1 MEPICKPTLDLTYR
15 GIVYSKKNNKN
26 IVVNRRTG
34 RPQII
39 SNQRVREMEAAMA
52 REFQAQ
58 AAKAKWEANADTTY
72 EVSIFIW
79 TKDRTRRD
87 LDNQATS
94 ILDALVAAG
103 VIPDDSMKYVISLQ
117 VEFMGVDKNDPR
129 AEVTVRKEEDD
140 DEES

>member
-1 MEPICKPTLDLTYR
+1 MEPIYKPTLDLTYR
-15 GIVYSKKNNKN
+15 GVVYSKKNNKN

-39 SNQRVREMEAAMA
+39 SNQRVREMEVAMA

-58 AAKAKWEANADTTY
+58 AAKAKWEANTDTTY
-72 EVSIFIW
+72 GISILIW
-79 TKDRTRRD
+79 TKDHTRRD

-129 AEVTVRKEEDD
+129 AEVIVKKEGVK
-140 DEES
+140 

>member
-1 MEPICKPTLDLTYR
+1 MEPIYRPTLDLTYH
-15 GIVYSKKNNKN
+15 GVVYSKKNNKN

-39 SNQRVREMEAAMA
+39 SSQRVREMEVAMV

-58 AAKAKWEANADTTY
+58 AAAAKWEASTDTTY
-72 EVSIFIW
+72 EVSIFIR

-129 AEVTVRKEEDD
+129 AEVVVRKEEDD
-140 DEES
+140 NEEN

>member
-1 MEPICKPTLDLTYR
+1 MEPIYKPTLELTYR
-15 GIVYSKKNNKN
+15 GVVYSKKNSKS
-26 IVVNRRTG
+26 IVVNRRTR

-52 REFQAQ
+52 REFEAQ
-58 AAKAKWEANADTTY
+58 AAKAEWEANTDTTY

>member
-1 MEPICKPTLDLTYR
+1 MSHIELTYH
-15 GIVYSKKNNKN
+15 GAVYSKKNSKR
-26 IVVNRRTG
+26 IIINRRTG

-39 SNQRVREMEAAMA
+39 SNQRAREMEAAMA
-52 REFQAQ
+52 KEFQAQ
-58 AAKAKWEANADTTY
+58 AAGVEWKADTNAIYKVTIY
-72 EVSIFIW
+72 IW
-79 TKDRTRRD
+79 AKDHVRRD

-129 AEVTVRKEEDD
+129 AEVMVRKEEDD

>member
-1 MEPICKPTLDLTYR
+1 MNHIELTYH
-15 GIVYSKKNNKN
+15 GAVYSKKNSKR
-26 IVVNRRTG
+26 IIVNRRTG

-39 SNQRVREMEAAMA
+39 SNQRAREMEVAMA
-52 REFQAQ
+52 KEFQAQ
-58 AAKAKWEANADTTY
+58 AAGVKWKADTNATY

-103 VIPDDSMKYVISLQ
+103 VIPDDSTKYVTSLY

-129 AEVTVRKEEDD
+129 AEVMVNKEEIC
-140 DEES
+140 

>member
-1 MEPICKPTLDLTYR
+1 MEPIYKPTLELTYH
-15 GIVYSKKNNKN
+15 GVVYSKKNSKS

-52 REFQAQ
+52 REFQTQ
-58 AAKAKWEANADTTY
+58 AAKAEWGANTDTTY

-94 ILDALVAAG
+94 ILDALVAAE

-129 AEVTVRKEEDD
+129 AKVTVRKDEDE

>member
-1 MEPICKPTLDLTYR
+1 MKHIELVYH
-15 GIVYSKKNNKN
+15 GVVYSKKNSKR
-26 IVVNRRTG
+26 IIVNRRTG

-39 SNQRVREMEAAMA
+39 SNQRAQEMEAAMA

-58 AAKAKWEANADTTY
+58 AAKAGWEANTDATY

-94 ILDALVAAG
+94 ILDALAAAE
-103 VIPDDSMKYVISLQ
+103 VIPDDSTKYVISLQ

-129 AEVTVRKEEDD
+129 AEVIVNKEEDVRD
-140 DEES
+140 

>member
-1 MEPICKPTLDLTYR
+1 MKQIELVYH
-15 GIVYSKKNNKN
+15 GVVYSKKNSKR
-26 IVVNRRTG
+26 IIVNRRTG

-39 SNQRVREMEAAMA
+39 SNQRAREMEVAMA
-52 REFQAQ
+52 KEFQAQ
-58 AAKAKWEANADTTY
+58 MAETKWEADTNTIY
-72 EVSIFIW
+72 KVTIYIW
-79 TKDRTRRD
+79 AKDRTRRD

-129 AEVTVRKEEDD
+129 ARVIVNKEEDVRD
-140 DEES
+140 

>member
-1 MEPICKPTLDLTYR
+1 MNHIELTYH
-15 GIVYSKKNNKN
+15 GAVYSKKNSKR
-26 IVVNRRTG
+26 IIVNRRMG

-39 SNQRVREMEAAMA
+39 SNQRAREMEVAMV
-52 REFQAQ
+52 RMFQAQ
-58 AAKAKWEANADTTY
+58 AAKAKWEANTGTTY

-129 AEVTVRKEEDD
+129 AEVTVRKEDRC
-140 DEES
+140 

>member
-1 MEPICKPTLDLTYR
+1 
-15 GIVYSKKNNKN
+15 
-26 IVVNRRTG
+26 
-34 RPQII
+34 
-39 SNQRVREMEAAMA
+39 MA
-52 REFQAQ
+52 REFEAQ
-58 AAKAKWEANADTTY
+58 AAKAEWEANTDTTY

>member
-1 MEPICKPTLDLTYR
+1 MNHIELTYH
-15 GIVYSKKNNKN
+15 GAVYSKKNSKR
-26 IVVNRRTG
+26 IIVNRRTG

-39 SNQRVREMEAAMA
+39 SNQRAQEMEVAMVK
-52 REFQAQ
+52 EFQAQ
-58 AAKAKWEANADTTY
+58 MAETKWEADTNTTY
-72 EVSIFIW
+72 GVAIFIW

-129 AEVTVRKEEDD
+129 AEVTIRKEEDD
-140 DEES
+140 DES

>member
-1 MEPICKPTLDLTYR
+1 MEPIFKPTLDLTYH
-15 GIVYSKKNNKN
+15 GVVYSKKNNKN

-52 REFQAQ
+52 KEFQAQ
-58 AAKAKWEANADTTY
+58 AAKAEWEANADTTY

-129 AEVTVRKEEDD
+129 AEVTVRKEDD
-140 DEES
+140 GDEES

>member
-1 MEPICKPTLDLTYR
+1 MEPIYKPILDLTYH
-15 GIVYSKKNNKN
+15 GVVYSKKNSKS

-39 SNQRVREMEAAMA
+39 SNQRVREMEAAMV

-58 AAKAKWEANADTTY
+58 ATKAKWEANTGTTY

-94 ILDALVAAG
+94 ILDALVAAK
-103 VIPDDSMKYVISLQ
+103 VIPDDSMKYARGL
-117 VEFMGVDKNDPR
+117 R
-129 AEVTVRKEEDD
+129 WW
-140 DEES
+140 

>member
-1 MEPICKPTLDLTYR
+1 
-15 GIVYSKKNNKN
+15 
-26 IVVNRRTG
+26 
-34 RPQII
+34 
-39 SNQRVREMEAAMA
+39 MA
-52 REFQAQ
+52 KEFQAQ
-58 AAKAKWEANADTTY
+58 AAKAKWKASPDTTY

-129 AEVTVRKEEDD
+129 AEVVVRREGVK
-140 DEES
+140 